1 MSDSLTTRNAGI
13 DAIPEQSRTKKAFI
27 YARVSTDDSDQT
39 VENQIPICMAYC
51 ESKNW
56 EVVEVFSEEY
66 TGSTI
71 NRPEFSRMLG
81 QIDILGIDYVV
92 VYDASRLTRCK
103 DSSGNIQKVL
113 DLINRRGAE
122 VRYASMDI
130 EQNSIAREMLDAVSS
145 VTNAQ
150 YNIELSRKTTI
161 GMQTKRAQGPHG
173 HHMGLPARFMFV
185 EDIATAPE
193 GRFQEPDDKR
203 GIVGTKTV
211 TEEYLMSLAR
221 EGVPLAKAAKLIGV
235 SANTLV
241 AEMKPREQ
249 NPRRRLKKV
258 AKAKARDPSYQIKDT
273 DYVYF
278 YRFKGTK
285 DRYTLY
291 MTLYEE
297 AIKARKGVSSERV
310 GNEVEN
316 ASERVVG
323 E

>member
-1 MSDSLTTRNAGI
+1 M
-13 DAIPEQSRTKKAFI
+13 
-27 YARVSTDDSDQT
+27 
-39 VENQIPICMAYC
+39 
-51 ESKNW
+51 
-56 EVVEVFSEEY
+56 
-66 TGSTI
+66 
-71 NRPEFSRMLG
+71 
-81 QIDILGIDYVV
+81 
-92 VYDASRLTRCK
+92 
-103 DSSGNIQKVL
+103 
-113 DLINRRGAE
+113 
-122 VRYASMDI
+122 
-130 EQNSIAREMLDAVSS
+130 
-145 VTNAQ
+145 
-150 YNIELSRKTTI
+150 
-161 GMQTKRAQGPHG
+161 
-173 HHMGLPARFMFV
+173 
-185 EDIATAPE
+185 
-193 GRFQEPDDKR
+193 
-203 GIVGTKTV
+203 GTKTV